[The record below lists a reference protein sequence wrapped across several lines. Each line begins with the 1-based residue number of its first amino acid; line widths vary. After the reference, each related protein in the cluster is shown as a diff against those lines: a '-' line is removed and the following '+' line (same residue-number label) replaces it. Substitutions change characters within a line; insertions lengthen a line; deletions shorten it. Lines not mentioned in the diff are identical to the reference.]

1 MDPVYAVPL
10 VIAGLALI
18 VKGSDVFIDGAVSV
32 AKRLGVS
39 EHLIGLTLVAFATSA
54 PELVTSIIASFCGH
68 SPLILGNVVGS
79 NMANICLALGLVLL
93 IRALVPEREAKRDS
107 FVMVGSIALFFVLA
121 IDGSFSVIDGVI
133 FIVLYGGYFLH
144 LYRSHK
150 DCGIEETKHGLNKA
164 LVLVIVGSASLVGG
178 SWLLVEG
185 AVGIANEFGVSKLL
199 IGLTIVAIGTSLP
212 EIAASLTAVLKGSK
226 GIAVGNIIGSNIINT
241 LLVLGVAGMIAPISV
256 SSDFMMHQ
264 GTIVV
269 GVSILL
275 MGMTRVK
282 MARWMGIVLLAL
294 YFPLFLFL

>member
-1 MDPVYAVPL
+1 MDPVYAVPII
-10 VIAGLALI
+10 IAGLALI

-54 PELVTSIIASFCGH
+54 PELVTSIIASFGGH
-68 SPLILGNVVGS
+68 QPLVLGNVVGS

-93 IRALVPEREAKRDS
+93 IRALVPDREAKKDS

-121 IDGSFSVIDGVI
+121 IDGSFSVIDGMI
-133 FIVLYGGYFLH
+133 FIVLFGGYFIH

-150 DCGIEETKHGLNKA
+150 DCGCEETKHSMNKA
-164 LVLVIVGSASLVGG
+164 VALVIIGSASLVGG

-185 AVGIANEFGVSKLL
+185 AVWIANDLGVSKLL
-199 IGLTIVAIGTSLP
+199 IGLTIVALGTSLP
-212 EIAASLTAVLKGSK
+212 EIAASVAATLKGSK

-264 GTIVV
+264 GAIVI